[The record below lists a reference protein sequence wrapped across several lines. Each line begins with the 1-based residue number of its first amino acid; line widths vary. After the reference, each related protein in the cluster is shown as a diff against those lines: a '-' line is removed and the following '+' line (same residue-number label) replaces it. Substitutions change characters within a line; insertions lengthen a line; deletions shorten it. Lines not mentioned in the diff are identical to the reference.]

1 MLQHPSP
8 AIFGS
13 PRLSVILLWPCHWQ
27 LQLERQVM
35 MMMMMM
41 CRKMMI
47 VVVVIMTAMVM
58 MMAIMMMMV
67 MIMMTMAYWLLDFS
81 TEAAGA
87 ATATMGRCRTCTA
100 TSPSR
105 TTWSTSTTRSG
116 TAHSCWAFLICEN
129 FKNPK
134 ILWCNMCCGIMILFL
149 VVCWH
154 LYHWNLGTLHI
165 VCFNPF
171 LCRMLLDL
179 HAAQAGNED
188 VKALKQMAP
197 KENIAAIHNFV
208 RCSFSDMAVSSSAY
222 HGIFIWKL

>member
-1 MLQHPSP
+1 MLQHPSS

-35 MMMMMM
+35 MMVMMM

-47 VVVVIMTAMVM
+47 VVVALMVAMIK

-105 TTWSTSTTRSG
+105 TT
-116 TAHSCWAFLICEN
+116 
-129 FKNPK
+129 
-134 ILWCNMCCGIMILFL
+134 
-149 VVCWH
+149 
-154 LYHWNLGTLHI
+154 
-165 VCFNPF
+165 
-171 LCRMLLDL
+171 
-179 HAAQAGNED
+179 
-188 VKALKQMAP
+188 
-197 KENIAAIHNFV
+197 
-208 RCSFSDMAVSSSAY
+208 
-222 HGIFIWKL
+222 